1 MCVYAPRAETSSDA
15 WCASPHRT
23 RFWSNRLVPGVTYAS
38 TPMIGLIPWFLAFCQ
53 KSNAPNRYPWSVMAI
68 GRLTEPVGLGE
79 QVVQARRAVEHRV
92 LGVHVEVDE
101 VGASS

>member
-1 MCVYAPRAETSSDA
+1 MDFASSVMCVYAPRAETSSDA

-53 KSNAPNRYPWSVMAI
+53 KSNAPNRYPWSVIA
-68 GRLTEPVGLGE
+68 T
-79 QVVQARRAVEHRV
+79 AV
-92 LGVHVEVDE
+92 
-101 VGASS
+101 